1 MAKEYTESERE
12 MMEKLGLTES
22 DFEESDISDKD
33 RLDMLEEAIV
43 ELAEVIG

>member
-1 MAKEYTESERE
+1 MANYTEEQIK
-12 MMEKLGLTES
+12 MMEALGLTES
-22 DFEESDISDKD
+22 DFEESDITDKD